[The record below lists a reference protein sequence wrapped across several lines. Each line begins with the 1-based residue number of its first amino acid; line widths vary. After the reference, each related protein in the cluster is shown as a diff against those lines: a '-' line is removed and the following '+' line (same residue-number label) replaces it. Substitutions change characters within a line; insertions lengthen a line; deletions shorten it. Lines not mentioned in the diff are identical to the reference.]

1 MGDRA
6 LTNLES
12 ELAALE
18 AATPFLRQSMA
29 PEQFD
34 AQIRDC
40 CKDIIDSAKT
50 EGEVAYARERL
61 NSILQPFDVSFC
73 D

>member
-1 MGDRA
+1 MGDKA
-6 LTNLES
+6 PTTLES

-18 AATPFLRQSMA
+18 AAIPFLRRSMA

-40 CKDIIDSAKT
+40 CKDIIDSART
-50 EGEVAYARERL
+50 QAEVAYARERL
-61 NSILQPFDVSFC
+61 NSIPVPAGSAVP
-73 D
+73 